1 MFLLIMSSHC
11 VYNAVYSVQCILYHV
26 AMSHVHTLPKCKLKL
41 FCLSK
46 RPLLEKDGSGYG
58 LHFIT
63 APKYETLVL
72 GSAWPTENL
81 QPQKSEND
89 SLFGQVLVALG
100 SFFRFLQ
107 TFVNIR
113 LCKEAYAA

>member
-1 MFLLIMSSHC
+1 MFQ
-11 VYNAVYSVQCILYHV
+11 A
-26 AMSHVHTLPKCKLKL
+26 HTLPKCKLKL

-46 RPLLEKDGSGYG
+46 RLLPEKDGSGYG

-72 GSAWPTENL
+72 GSAWPNENL
-81 QPQKSEND
+81 QPQDRSVKDD

-100 SFFRFLQ
+100 SFFRFLHDFCKHLL
-107 TFVNIR
+107 TF
-113 LCKEAYAA
+113 AYAKKHTQHGERLLEHAGTESFAVKG